1 MECASPSAFAARHS
15 AASAR
20 RRLATFGAATGPA
33 NGFKRKDAKAQSRKD
48 AVEISRRDYVI
59 QPSVAATKSRLRWVV
74 DHKLKPTLTW
84 LNQIAVER

>member
-20 RRLATFGAATGPA
+20 RRLATFGAATEPA
-33 NGFKRKDAKAQSRKD
+33 NGFNAKTPRRKD

-59 QPSVAATKSRLRWVV
+59 QPSVAATKSGLRWVV
-74 DHKLKPTLTW
+74 DHKLKPTLTG